1 MSSIHGDSIEE
12 IQLEAE
18 ERMDKTVDDL
28 QREMATIRTGRASVH
43 LLDNVKADYY
53 GTPTPLNQMA
63 NLSTPEASMIVIQ
76 PWDASSIGAIEKA
89 ILNANLG
96 VTPQNDGKLIRI
108 NIPQLNEERRRE
120 FVRQLH
126 QITENH
132 RIAVRNLRRDAN
144 DAVKKLEKDK
154 SISED
159 LARDA
164 QDEIQKITDATIGKL
179 DSASASK
186 EKEIMEIG

>member
-1 MSSIHGDSIEE
+1 MSSMQGESIEE

-18 ERMDKTVDDL
+18 ERMEKTVEDL

-43 LLDNVKADYY
+43 LLDSVRADYY

-76 PWDASSIGAIEKA
+76 PWDASSLGAIEKA
-89 ILNANLG
+89 IINANLG
-96 VTPQNDGKLIRI
+96 INPQNDGKLIRI
-108 NIPQLNEERRRE
+108 NIPPLNEERRRE

-132 RIAVRNLRRDAN
+132 RVAVRNLRRDAN
-144 DAVKKLEKDK
+144 DAIKKLEKEK

-159 LARDA
+159 LSRDA
-164 QDEIQKITDATIGKL
+164 QNDIQTITDATIKKL

>member
-18 ERMDKTVDDL
+18 ERMDKTVEDL

-43 LLDNVKADYY
+43 LLDSVRADYY

-63 NLSTPEASMIVIQ
+63 NLTTPEASMIVIQ

-89 ILNANLG
+89 IMNANLG
-96 VTPQNDGKLIRI
+96 ITPQNDGKLIRI

-144 DAVKKLEKDK
+144 DAIKKLEKEK

-159 LARDA
+159 IARDA
-164 QDEIQKITDATIGKL
+164 QGDIQTITDATIKKL

>member
-1 MSSIHGDSIEE
+1 MSSIHGDSVEE
-12 IQLEAE
+12 IQLETE

-28 QREMATIRTGRASVH
+28 RREMATIRTGRASVH
-43 LLDNVKADYY
+43 LLDSVRADYY

-63 NLSTPEASMIVIQ
+63 NLSTPEASSLVIQ

-89 ILNANLG
+89 IMNANLG
-96 VTPQNDGKLIRI
+96 VNPQNDGRLIRI
-108 NIPQLNEERRRE
+108 NIPPLNEERRRE

-126 QITENH
+126 QMTENH

-144 DAVKKLEKDK
+144 DSIKKLEKDK
-154 SISED
+154 VISED
-159 LARDA
+159 IARDA
-164 QDEIQKITDATIGKL
+164 QGDIQTITDATIAKL
-179 DSASASK
+179 DSAGASK